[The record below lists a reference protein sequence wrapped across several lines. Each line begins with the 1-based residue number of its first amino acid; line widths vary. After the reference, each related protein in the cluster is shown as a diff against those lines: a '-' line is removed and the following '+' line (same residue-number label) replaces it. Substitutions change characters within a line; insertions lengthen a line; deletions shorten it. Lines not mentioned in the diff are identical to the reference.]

1 MPAELPGHIAA
12 PGKGSSWSRKMFVS
26 VYTPSNSTWSE
37 GPVPEICE
45 VFGISERTLRYWC
58 RNYREHGVEGLRD
71 ESRRPH
77 RSPNRIH
84 GNLANRI
91 LQLRRRHPAWG
102 AMRIHA
108 VLARRGVRVSWRTVH
123 RVLQRHGF
131 MVRVVKKPKPFK
143 RFQRHHVDSLWQ
155 MDTYSFRIAG
165 VVGKVYVVTILDD
178 RSRYLVM
185 ARAYRHE
192 RAREAVNALWW
203 ALKGGRRPKA
213 VYVDNGSCFISKEFP
228 ELLRGARHPRDLR
241 EPLPPP
247 RAGEAGE
254 VPRNAHPG
262 TRRTRAVPLALPLPS
277 EVVRLSRSVRRH
289 TSPRWDRLED
299 SQRSLRRPKTDE
311 QEAGQGPLRAA
322 VSPVSSSGNLS

>member
-1 MPAELPGHIAA
+1 MVKEDVRLRLHAVKQHLERGVR
-12 PGKGSSWSRKMFVS
+12 SRK
-26 VYTPSNSTWSE
+26 
-37 GPVPEICE
+37 ICE

-213 VYVDNGSCFISKEFP
+213 VYVDNGSCFISKEFRSYCEEQGIRVIYGSP
-228 ELLRGARHPRDLR
+228 YHPQGRGKLERFHGTLTQELVGRVLFRSLSHFRQKLYGYRGRY
-241 EPLPPP
+241 
-247 RAGEAGE
+247 
-254 VPRNAHPG
+254 NG
-262 TRRTRAVPLALPLPS
+262 TRLHGGIGWKTPS
-277 EVVRLSRSVRRH
+277 EVYGDRRLMSRKRVRGR
-289 TSPRWDRLED
+289 
-299 SQRSLRRPKTDE
+299 
-311 QEAGQGPLRAA
+311 
-322 VSPVSSSGNLS
+322 